1 MANTQS
7 ARSGQS
13 NVIPFGVFEARERIK
28 CASHSFHALMTLLK
42 NSSVSPAPE
51 DLYYLLQPISGE
63 VDAAFDEL
71 RVVKD
76 GDE

>member
-1 MANTQS
+1 MASTQS
-7 ARSGQS
+7 AHSGQS
-13 NVIPFGVFEARERIK
+13 NVIPFGVFEARERLK
-28 CASHSFHALMTLLK
+28 CATHSFHALMTLLK
-42 NSSVSPAPE
+42 NSSVSPTPE